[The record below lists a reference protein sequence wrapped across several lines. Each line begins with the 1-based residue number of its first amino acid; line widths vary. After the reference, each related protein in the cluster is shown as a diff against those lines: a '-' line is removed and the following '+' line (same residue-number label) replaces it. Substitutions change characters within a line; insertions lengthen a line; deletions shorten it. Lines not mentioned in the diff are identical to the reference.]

1 MKARNHTRQLNL
13 SPLASLPAE
22 FRKPDPTGRI
32 DVLLLRLAEA
42 GTRWIEK
49 QAAARAGLQ
58 VNLWD
63 GKEGLGQVLQT
74 KVEELGFG
82 EPVPMTPDALAR
94 ALGFIKGR
102 KRLKKVG

>member
-1 MKARNHTRQLNL
+1 MKARNHTRRQPNPFSL
-13 SPLASLPAE
+13 SSLPAE
-22 FRKPDPTGRI
+22 FRKPDLTGRLDI
-32 DVLLLRLAEA
+32 VLLRLAEA

-102 KRLKKVG
+102 KLKKVS